1 MTNPRDITCDTQG
14 HLWSADRCIMCHA
27 PKPRDEPRTSKE
39 RVLVS
44 IEEAKRAFVA
54 HYKRAVDDDHDPDH
68 CWIDGYATA
77 LRDRATFEPLARSA
91 PDVPHAALAR
101 LSQAMGN
108 PAVDWREDTSIEEG
122 LIDEAI
128 RRLTQPPTAR
138 PCTHCFSPPE
148 LRNPRAGD
156 RCIGCGIDWE
166 DRFSATT
173 QPPRVAVPD
182 KIFDGYSI
190 WVELQNDEEA
200 RKRTSHENV
209 QDVLNAIVRY
219 KRPTPVTEVERIV
232 QAANENPFMTIG
244 HFVEHVMQ
252 SDKPSQPPTIT
263 LTPQE
268 RHALWNCVEAARC
281 GFAWTD
287 PTGRKLLKDLYDR
300 TAVTKGTE

>member
-173 QPPRVAVPD
+173 QPPSAVRECEWSEIEEGSRVYNTCSSGTEGE
-182 KIFDGYSI
+182 FHLHEGL
-190 WVELQNDEEA
+190 ELWPYCMWCGG
-200 RKRTSHENV
+200 KV
-209 QDVLNAIVRY
+209 V
-219 KRPTPVTEVERIV
+219 VT
-232 QAANENPFMTIG
+232 T
-244 HFVEHVMQ
+244 
-252 SDKPSQPPTIT
+252 
-263 LTPQE
+263 
-268 RHALWNCVEAARC
+268 
-281 GFAWTD
+281 
-287 PTGRKLLKDLYDR
+287 
-300 TAVTKGTE
+300 VTKGTE